1 MTLSS
6 VWPGFVA
13 GEHLSTLVERLPDL
27 SKFPAKIKYSIVTVH
42 DH

>member
-13 GEHLSTLVERLPDL
+13 GERLSTLVERLPDL
-27 SKFPAKIKYSIVTVH
+27 SEFPAKIPLSLR
-42 DH
+42 